1 MDNFTKKPS
10 SSYKSSAA
18 KSSPDLK
25 LSTGYQKASTA
36 SMLVID
42 RFNTY
47 CKKCGKN
54 LTAEIKTCPKCK
66 TTFTTVATSYTCG
79 WMQTAIQA
87 LRPDL
92 KYVSPTDAFSD
103 AELHL

>member
-1 MDNFTKKPS
+1 MK
-10 SSYKSSAA
+10 Y
-18 KSSPDLK
+18 
-25 LSTGYQKASTA
+25 STGYQKAST
-36 SMLVID
+36 SSILVID

-47 CKKCGKN
+47 CKKCGEK
-54 LTAEIKTCPKCK
+54 LTPDVKTCPKCK
-66 TTFTTVATSYTCG
+66 TTFTSVATSYTCG

-92 KYVSPTDAFSD
+92 KYIKPAAAFSD